1 MGSKAGLRFISRSAF
16 GRMFARRAA
25 GELGTNM
32 RALLSRHQSSRRK
45 QEGHTNPAAETM
57 GTGVGRVHPIAH
69 AADDADRLPPTL
81 TILETRKLTGANQP
95 VSQM

>member
-57 GTGVGRVHPIAH
+57 GTGVGKDSI
-69 AADDADRLPPTL
+69 
-81 TILETRKLTGANQP
+81 Q
-95 VSQM
+95 